1 LIIIIVKNN
10 NNGIL
15 SLPMGN
21 HIGTSWFV
29 IQCTSHKP
37 GELLNSNGGLTFI
50 PVLGGFIVIKTA
62 LYIGLSTMT
71 AIYGYDMVKTFITL
85 MNNINS
91 INFFIDTVNSV
102 VMAHSDFSSISIADL
117 AVLYDNLVEFIDQLN
132 LFMAEF
138 AEIIENIENP
148 MLKRIF
154 KDVSVNT
161 FIRLEGLKEDLLINL
176 KELAGILGRS
186 FDESL
191 HIGYL

>member
-1 LIIIIVKNN
+1 
-10 NNGIL
+10 
-15 SLPMGN
+15 
-21 HIGTSWFV
+21 
-29 IQCTSHKP
+29 
-37 GELLNSNGGLTFI
+37 
-50 PVLGGFIVIKTA
+50 
-62 LYIGLSTMT
+62 MT

-176 KELAGILGRS
+176 KELAEILGRS